1 MLAIPIRLLSSSRDC
16 SFEDVETRQEQL
28 VKWMD
33 HEPNEWNNP
42 STREDKKYDLTLL
55 CIEWIEITRIRRQT
69 KGMKHVVSVSD
80 RDCDVWWTQL
90 GSSNKPG
97 RRVILSVWLEV
108 HALTSSFNSILSQT
122 LYASSNK
129 SVSGSYLFFSGTLS

>member
-1 MLAIPIRLLSSSRDC
+1 
-16 SFEDVETRQEQL
+16 
-28 VKWMD
+28 MD
-33 HEPNEWNNP
+33 HEPNELNNP

-97 RRVILSVWLEV
+97 RRRAKVVVIKLPMRGTFSAIMLTYKLSKGEFEN
-108 HALTSSFNSILSQT
+108 A
-122 LYASSNK
+122 YYK
-129 SVSGSYLFFSGTLS
+129 

>member
-1 MLAIPIRLLSSSRDC
+1 
-16 SFEDVETRQEQL
+16 
-28 VKWMD
+28 MD

-80 RDCDVWWTQL
+80 RDCDVWWTLL

-97 RRVILSVWLEV
+97 RRRAKVVVIKLPMRGTFYAIMQTYKLSKGEFEN
-108 HALTSSFNSILSQT
+108 A
-122 LYASSNK
+122 YYK
-129 SVSGSYLFFSGTLS
+129 